1 MSNQQIAKERHKS
14 IIRKFLKQIFYPSFK
29 DNTWG
34 VDLADIQL
42 ISKYIKAIMY
52 LLCVIDLFSKYAWIV
67 PLKDKNG
74 ITIANAFQSILTR
87 SKRKPNKTWVGQGSK
102 FYNKSFKKWLEDND
116 IKMYSKYNEAKS
128 VVSERFIKTLKN
140 KIYKHM
146 TAISKSVYFN
156 VLHDIV
162 NN

>member
-1 MSNQQIAKERHKS
+1 MSNQQLAKELHKS

-42 ISKYIKAIMY
+42 ISKYIKTIMY
-52 LLCVIDLFSKYAWIV
+52 LLCVIDLFSKYARVV

-87 SKRKPNKTWVGQGSK
+87 K
-102 FYNKSFKKWLEDND
+102 
-116 IKMYSKYNEAKS
+116 AK
-128 VVSERFIKTLKN
+128 
-140 KIYKHM
+140 
-146 TAISKSVYFN
+146 
-156 VLHDIV
+156 
-162 NN
+162 